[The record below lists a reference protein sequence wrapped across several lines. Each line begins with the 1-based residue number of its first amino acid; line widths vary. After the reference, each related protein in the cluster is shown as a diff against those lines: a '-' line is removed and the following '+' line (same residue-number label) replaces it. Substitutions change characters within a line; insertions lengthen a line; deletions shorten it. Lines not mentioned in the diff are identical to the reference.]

1 MLFIGDRWVVSVVIK
16 IAVVCA
22 LVATGTAYAQTA
34 CPGGVAAGSAQ
45 CGPSPANHNTTPM
58 APGQSNVRYF
68 PTGVWKDSW
77 GAIFVDSKV
86 GSVGVSTD
94 MPSATHAKKDA
105 LERCSKSG
113 ATDCEFLRTFRNQ
126 CVVLAWPRRI
136 GGKVVSYNEK
146 TIEEATK
153 IALNVCMNDSGE
165 ACDIVYSTCVEPIFE
180 SY

>member
-1 MLFIGDRWVVSVVIK
+1 MFVHLS
-16 IAVVCA
+16 
-22 LVATGTAYAQTA
+22 Q
-34 CPGGVAAGSAQ
+34 
-45 CGPSPANHNTTPM
+45 
-58 APGQSNVRYF
+58 
-68 PTGVWKDSW
+68 KDSW

-153 IALNVCMNDSGE
+153 IALDVCMNDSGE